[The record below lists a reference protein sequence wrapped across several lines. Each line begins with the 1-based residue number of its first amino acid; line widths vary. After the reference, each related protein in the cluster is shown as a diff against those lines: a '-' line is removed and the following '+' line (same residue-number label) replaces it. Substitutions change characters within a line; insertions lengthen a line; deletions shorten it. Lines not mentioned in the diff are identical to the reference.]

1 MRTGIKEFIPVRRIS
16 LGNAMSEQNITSF
29 DLKDVRKILQNC
41 PKESSPA
48 VKGGQICVPK
58 NEAMLKQEQEEAM
71 EQPIIGYRVLDK
83 MGSGGTAVVFKAQNI
98 ANNEIVA
105 LKLLYPGFVQDKKS
119 LKQFVNEGMML
130 MRLDHPNILKGIDF
144 GVSKG
149 MYFIAL
155 EFVHGESLDL
165 FLRQGFRF
173 TEEYT
178 FGVALQIAQAL
189 AYLESNSIV
198 HRDIKPANILL
209 MEESD
214 VKLCD
219 FAFAFESNKQDKDDG
234 VFDVTCGTVEYISPE
249 QARGY
254 RDIDIRSD
262 IYSLGITCIHMLT
275 GHVPFSDKDPNEVMR
290 CQIYEKINL
299 NKIPISQHGRMILQ
313 RMVAKKREQRLLPS
327 RLVPVLKKFLKNL
340 NLKNTEV
347 KK

>member
-1 MRTGIKEFIPVRRIS
+1 
-16 LGNAMSEQNITSF
+16 MSEPNIPSF
-29 DLKDVRKILQNC
+29 DLKDVRKIFQNC
-41 PKESSPA
+41 PKESVASKENNSPKDKA
-48 VKGGQICVPK
+48 T
-58 NEAMLKQEQEEAM
+58 LKQEQEEAM

-98 ANNEIVA
+98 ANNDIVA
-105 LKLLYPGFVQDKKS
+105 LKLLYPGFVQDKKT
-119 LKQFVNEGMML
+119 LKQFVTEGMML

-155 EFVHGESLDL
+155 ELIHGESLDL
-165 FLRQGFRF
+165 FLRQGFHF

-178 FGVALQIAQAL
+178 FGVALQIAKAL
-189 AYLESNSIV
+189 AYLEENGIV

-209 MEESD
+209 MED
-214 VKLCD
+214 GTVKLCD
-219 FAFAFESNKQDKDDG
+219 FAFAFESGKEKKDEG

-249 QARGY
+249 QARGHK
-254 RDIDIRSD
+254 DIDIRSD

-275 GHVPFSDKDPNEVMR
+275 GKVPFSDKDPNEVMR
-290 CQIYEKINL
+290 CQIYERVHL
-299 NKIPISQHGRMILQ
+299 SKIPISQNGKMILH

-340 NLKNTEV
+340 KDAE
-347 KK
+347 KRC